1 MQSHRLQNQREIL
14 LNDIIVT
21 GFRDVT
27 VKSGHGF
34 LAPSAW
40 VKSRK
45 GFLLLA
51 VPALF

>member
-40 VKSRK
+40 DQRRK
-45 GFLLLA
+45 GFLVLA
-51 VPALF
+51 APALF